1 MQFSHIIGLH
11 QHVAKHL
18 EKAILWAWD
27 ICVKDDSRGKA
38 VLDVYV
44 VHLQLKKSLDFG
56 DNGEESLGRVH
67 LIDFVH
73 PLGLVVHLNLVDL
86 HELGKSEDQRVVVP
100 QPAGGGAPRSPPW
113 GSRSH

>member
-1 MQFSHIIGLH
+1 MWLNIWKKPYCGLETFVLKMT
-11 QHVAKHL
+11 Q
-18 EKAILWAWD
+18 
-27 ICVKDDSRGKA
+27 GGTA